1 MKSGTD
7 KACARRCLLRQLKGT
22 FYGIV
27 ITYYCYLA
35 SCRRAAPMELQPR
48 LGLRPNR
55 RVVIGIDCP
64 AGTIADGIYSS
75 RLLSK

>member
-1 MKSGTD
+1 MEISIVM
-7 KACARRCLLRQLKGT
+7 LRQLKGA
-22 FYGIV
+22 FYGIG
-27 ITYYCYLA
+27 ITYYCSLP

-55 RVVIGIDCP
+55 WLVIGTDYP
-64 AGTIADGIYSS
+64 ADTVADGIYSP